1 MTRSP
6 VAPPKARPFGAWESP
21 ITARLIVADSV
32 SLDQI
37 AIDGQDIYWLE
48 GRAREAGCCVL
59 TRYRDGKCEDL
70 LPAPWN
76 VRTRVHEYG
85 GGAYRIDDGI
95 AYFSHF
101 DDQRVWRMGVE
112 TANPSAPQAIT
123 PADTRRHAD
132 YAVDRLH
139 ARLVAVCEDHGT
151 KGAEAVNRI
160 VAIDLHG
167 GDEVT
172 LVEGN
177 DFYASPR
184 FSPDG
189 SALAW
194 LSWNH
199 PDMPWDGTSLWLAN
213 VYPDGSLATPQ
224 LVAGSR
230 RESIFQP
237 AWSPSGELYFTS
249 DRSGWW
255 NLYRLRN
262 GTVEALHPMAA
273 EFGRAQWNF
282 GVCTYGFE
290 TDGNLICSFVQDGKW
305 HLARLDAD
313 NLTLTGIVLPFNS
326 ISDVRVGDG
335 FAAFIAGAPDTANSI
350 VRLDLQSGEWK
361 ILRRAVD
368 LEIDPGYLSLPQAI
382 DFPTAN
388 GLLAHAFFYAPRNR
402 DFCGLPGQRPPLL
415 TISHGGPTSTASTM
429 LNLSIQYWTSRG
441 FAVVDVNYGGS
452 TGYGRAYRERLYGQ
466 WGVVDV
472 DDAIAAARFL
482 IQRGD
487 VECEQI
493 AIRGSSAGGYT
504 TLAALTF
511 HDVFKAGASYYGVSD
526 LESLARDCHK
536 FESRYLDHL
545 VGPYPA
551 AQAQYRE
558 RSPIHYTDRLSAP
571 LILFQGLD
579 DKVVPPN
586 QSQAMFNAL
595 DAKRLPVAYIT
606 FAGEQHGFRRAENI
620 RRALEAELYFYARV
634 FGFADDTAPVTV
646 EIKNLP

>member
-1 MTRSP
+1 MTTSP
-6 VAPPKARPFGAWESP
+6 SATPRAARFGAWESP
-21 ITARLIVADSV
+21 ITASLIVADSV
-32 SLDQI
+32 SLDQL
-37 AIDGQDIYWLE
+37 AIDGNDIYWLE
-48 GRAREAGCCVL
+48 GRAREQGRCVL
-59 TRYRDGKCEDL
+59 VRHREGKCEDVL
-70 LPAPWN
+70 AAPWN

-85 GGAYRIDDGI
+85 GGAYLVADRQ
-95 AYFSHF
+95 ACFAQF
-101 DDQRVWRMGVE
+101 DDQRLWRVSVE
-112 TANPSAPQAIT
+112 PGAQAAPQALT
-123 PADTRRHAD
+123 SAGARRHAD
-132 YAVDRLH
+132 AAIDRAQ
-139 ARLVAVCEDHGT
+139 ARLIAVCEDHRNA
-151 KGAEAVNRI
+151 GAEAVNSI
-160 VAIDLHG
+160 VAIGLHG
-167 GDEVT
+167 GGEVT
-172 LVEGN
+172 LVEGS

-184 FSPDG
+184 PSPDG
-189 SALAW
+189 GALAW

-199 PDMPWDGTSLWLAN
+199 PDMPWDGTSLWLADIN
-213 VYPDGSLATPQ
+213 ADGSLAAPR
-224 LVAGSR
+224 LVAGGR
-230 RESIFQP
+230 RESIYQP
-237 AWSPSGELYFTS
+237 AWSPAGELHFVS

-255 NLYRLRN
+255 NLYRLRD
-262 GTVEALHPMAA
+262 GVEALQPMAA

-290 TDGNLICSFVQDGKW
+290 TDGNLVCSFVQDGNW
-305 HLARLDAD
+305 RLARLDAGSLA
-313 NLTLTGIVLPFNS
+313 LTDIALPFRS

-335 FAAFIAGAPDTANSI
+335 FAVFIGGAPDAVNSV
-350 VRLDLQSGEWK
+350 VRLDLRSGQWR

-368 LEIDPGYLSLPQAI
+368 LDIDAAYLSAPQAI
-382 DFPTAN
+382 RFPTTN
-388 GLLAHAFFYAPRNR
+388 GLFAHAFFYAPKNR

-415 TISHGGPTSTASTM
+415 TISHGGPTSTASAT

-482 IQRGD
+482 VERGEVD
-487 VECEQI
+487 GEQI

-526 LESLARDCHK
+526 LEALARDCHK

-551 AQAQYRE
+551 EQALYRS
-558 RSPIHYTDRLSAP
+558 RSPIHFTNRLSVP

-586 QSQAMFNAL
+586 QSQAMFDAL
-595 DAKRLPVAYIT
+595 NDKGLPVAYIT

-620 RRALEAELYFYARV
+620 RRALEAELYFYASV
-634 FGFADDTAPVTV
+634 FGFVDPGAPAAV
-646 EIKNLP
+646 EIMNLP